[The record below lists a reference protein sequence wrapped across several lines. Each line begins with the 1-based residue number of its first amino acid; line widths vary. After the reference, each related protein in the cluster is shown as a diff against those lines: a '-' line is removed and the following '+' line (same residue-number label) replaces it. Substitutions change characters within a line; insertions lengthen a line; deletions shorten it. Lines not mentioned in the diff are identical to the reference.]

1 VRFGLVWVVLG
12 WDSGWGLRA
21 WDFPTERV
29 LGSPDPP
36 FNSRAELRK
45 IRVQGK
51 TNHLWDFGAREY
63 SRVLLWPL
71 EASFCKSETEIKE
84 EIALRIPV

>member
-1 VRFGLVWVVLG
+1 MRFGLVWVVLG

-36 FNSRAELRK
+36 LNSRAELRK

-51 TNHLWDFGAREY
+51 TTTFGVLERASTRASSSGLWRLVFV
-63 SRVLLWPL
+63 RVKP
-71 EASFCKSETEIKE
+71 KSKKK
-84 EIALRIPV
+84 